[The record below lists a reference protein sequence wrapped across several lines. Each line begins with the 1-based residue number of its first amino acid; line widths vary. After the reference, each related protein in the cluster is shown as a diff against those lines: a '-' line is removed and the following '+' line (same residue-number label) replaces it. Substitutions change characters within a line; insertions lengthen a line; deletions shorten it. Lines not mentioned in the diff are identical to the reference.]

1 MYQSI
6 ASFENDATVESKTGL
21 TYGNIYINLGH
32 AVDYAQVAETSSQ
45 KMTAYYQL
53 QDAIKNANVV
63 VAGVKGII
71 AEPVAKIQNGVYTLT
86 GVKVADNAANL
97 PQGLY
102 IVNGKKVI
110 VK

>member
-1 MYQSI
+1 M
-6 ASFENDATVESKTGL
+6 
-21 TYGNIYINLGH
+21 
-32 AVDYAQVAETSSQ
+32 
-45 KMTAYYQL
+45 
-53 QDAIKNANVV
+53 
-63 VAGVKGII
+63 KGII
-71 AEPVAKIQNGVYTLT
+71 AEPVAKIQKGVYTLT

>member
-1 MYQSI
+1 
-6 ASFENDATVESKTGL
+6 
-21 TYGNIYINLGH
+21 
-32 AVDYAQVAETSSQ
+32 
-45 KMTAYYQL
+45 MTAYYQL

-71 AEPVAKIQNGVYTLT
+71 AEPVAKIQKGVYTLT